1 VTHTV
6 PLEREA
12 PNLDVL
18 SVAPLLADT
27 IESIFAN
34 CLVTAICAGREVF

>member
-1 VTHTV
+1 VTDTV
-6 PLEREA
+6 PLDREA
-12 PNLDVL
+12 PTLTML

-34 CLVTAICAGREVF
+34 RSVSAIFAGQEVF